1 MGEALFDK
9 ASEYLDLCR
18 STFSVNKAQQAGRLG
33 AELISSAGTV
43 EKAVQVLN
51 TVRMQKLGD
60 HLAGAKRSALKG
72 ISSLHQEYLQECAQ
86 DGVPSRREKPLV
98 REEAKNH
105 GSVYGYEE
113 ELLQKAWKDAA
124 YGAALFVD
132 PEVGEV
138 SQLLDQARV
147 AESPLGRVP
156 KQNPD
161 RTISAEGRP
170 INDMRRQNDAGSKFN
185 HPPAPQP
192 RHHAVARQSLWWKAR
207 HPGIPQKCAKRDVPR
222 AFKWHFL
229 RARDVPEFAVKL
241 AGLIILSLAM
251 PFGWVGSPGEFVAWS
266 AAARAH
272 HGSFRP
278 AEPKFNDV
286 VPFESKWLMDD
297 GVVVEP
303 MVGNRAFDSL
313 AVLDETMQ
321 LVWGPEGVNVE
332 KMAEEGEP
340 STTQLL
346 WGLHMNFDTQEVRLP
361 EPKRIKAKYL
371 LGETALQRGCREV
384 PLRLLQELIG
394 CAQYWTVACPALTPH
409 LPTLYHLLKGNLQG
423 NKGSGGKNA
432 NSTLV
437 QVEASDLEEENRR
450 WEDFWDALDFIRLQ
464 LEAPLQCSFVS
475 VFEKLLPIRERLAL
489 PGVTAR
495 ARITGGDAT
504 LDRIGAV
511 DWKAKVFHADRVD
524 HYREGLRNLAR
535 EGEETDIISVME
547 LLAFVVLA
555 VHRRVEWT
563 GELVLYVTD
572 NMNVRTWLHKRRPR
586 NRAASLLVR
595 LVQRLESENHFTVH
609 PIYIRTYRNQLAD
622 WLSREDLQ
630 VVRNQLATEGWT
642 EVATGLQWEEFL
654 RDAERSA
661 LVYPTGND
669 PQGSVARQLTHPADP
684 APRPLR
690 QVCLRVPWQPLHV
703 EDYPEIT
710 SCGIAL
716 RLFGI
721 WDSGN
726 QPYAWYT
733 FSQDPSGR
741 ERKRLSKVLETHGH
755 RLKKLVIDCP
765 RQMETTHL
773 AQTVGAVFPN
783 VETCQYIS
791 SHLGAITARR
801 RTVLFCWR
809 DVPPPPPDLGQFRA
823 NPPPSM
829 QMIPLDSGTTSE
841 VQCIPGVLTQEPGIV
856 TTGDLWLPHPFGHVK
871 GPGVPPKCLVHK
883 VTGPACAFVGPT
895 KDIKG
900 PGATLIPSGTGA
912 VRKLSLSEVARAQG
926 LTATQW
932 MELTSDLGQDEAL
945 RRVVQE
951 PCWQVPAAILGLWQ
965 DEPLKAGN
973 CLDPD
978 EEAARQQL
986 EVWLQAWEQNPE
998 RPRDMLDLLHAQAQE
1013 GPVHEP
1019 TLWPDA
1025 GDTRVGGRSA
1035 KNPEDRKLVTPVLLG
1050 DERDRFFA
1058 NVGLPGD
1065 NLLQSLDQTGQEAVL
1080 SKLADSTRRS
1090 YGAGWK
1096 QWSTFMSGTG
1106 VSPFLQGESR
1116 AEKQADEEWLIRF
1129 VVFLHQ
1135 HMGRTA
1141 QGIKQRLSGIRYAHI
1156 AAGYP
1161 DPLAGRVRLWAA
1173 LAGMHRWDG
1182 APVRKVPVTPRM
1194 LAWLRAYL
1202 QGSNRP
1208 AEEKAAVWASIR
1220 LGWFYMLRA
1229 SEYLPGTDALNAPS
1243 RVLRGSDLDFFK
1255 EGRKCRVSE
1264 ADSMAVQLRDSKGDQ
1279 FGRGQV
1285 RLQHATGDEICP
1297 VRALQEHAKLNP
1309 HWLQDSGLPVC
1320 AWQGVGVS
1328 REGVSE
1334 ALRLAAV
1341 ALGYPAHLVASHS
1354 LRKGGA
1360 TAMLAV
1366 TSDVETVKR
1375 FGGWKSDAVHAYLYT
1390 DMAAAPNR
1398 AKEMLSS
1405 KPVLQP
1411 QQHIPAPNRVGHT
1424 SSGCEGS
1431 LDTRCGGPEDLR
1443 PEDEEFG
1450 DSDDPDWRSARAKLQ
1465 DQERRTGLTF
1475 IQRLRLKK
1483 QIAKGGIVEPP
1494 VFLQRFGGVPEW
1506 IASASTAHSPQDA
1519 ESAHRYTAAAVE
1531 PPFQTTADESSSPPQ
1546 PFLPEQVFHSP
1557 SRRSALPLVVMA
1569 DNAPRPAGMGHAQ
1582 LRDWINQWG
1591 SAWAFLGLQPGSSM
1605 TDVMKAFK
1613 KKALVLHPDKVPES
1627 EKADATLRMSALGNA
1642 KEILLS
1648 PGLRILHDNLLGLGG
1663 TAPPHAPGAPPPS
1676 SSAAPPQ
1683 PEPEPS
1689 SRPRPSSSSSSKAPP
1704 PGPSSSSSWYDRPG
1718 PSSSS
1723 SSKAPPPDPFAGY
1736 DYTWFEKGKGKGPWR
1751 QKGRNVWEDPTA
1763 PFGRSYVNGPIS
1775 PRTTALRAMAA
1786 GTSTRT
1792 HPVHR

>member
-1 MGEALFDK
+1 M
-9 ASEYLDLCR
+9 
-18 STFSVNKAQQAGRLG
+18 
-33 AELISSAGTV
+33 
-43 EKAVQVLN
+43 
-51 TVRMQKLGD
+51 
-60 HLAGAKRSALKG
+60 
-72 ISSLHQEYLQECAQ
+72 HQEYLQTCAQ
-86 DGVPSRREKPLV
+86 EGVPSRREKPLV

-132 PEVGEV
+132 PEVGKV
-138 SQLLDQARV
+138 SQLLDQAGV

-192 RHHAVARQSLWWKAR
+192 RHHAVARQSLWWRAR
-207 HPGIPQKCAKRDVPR
+207 HPGVPQKCAKRDVPR

-229 RARDVPEFAVKL
+229 RAKDVPEFAVKL

-251 PFGWVGSPGEFVAWS
+251 PFGWVGSPGECVAWS
-266 AAARAH
+266 AASRAH

-278 AEPKFNDV
+278 MDPKFNDV

-303 MVGNRAFDSL
+303 MVGNRVFDSL

-423 NKGSGGKNA
+423 KGGSGSKSA

-437 QVEASDLEEENRR
+437 QVEAVNPDEENRR

-464 LEAPLQCSFVS
+464 LQAPLQCSFVS

-504 LDRIGAV
+504 LERIGAV
-511 DWKAKVFHADRVD
+511 DWKAKVFHAEHVDR
-524 HYREGLRNLAR
+524 YREGLRNLAR

-555 VHRRVEWT
+555 RHRR

-630 VVRNQLATEGWT
+630 AVRQQLAAEGWT
-642 EVATGLQWEEFL
+642 EVATGLQWEDFL

-661 LVYPTGND
+661 LVYYPTGD
-669 PQGSVARQLTHPADP
+669 DAQGHVARQLTHPAEP
-684 APRPLR
+684 APKPLR

-703 EDYPEIT
+703 ETYPEIT

-721 WDSGN
+721 WSSED
-726 QPYAWYT
+726 QPYAWHT

-741 ERKRLSKVLETHGH
+741 ERKRLGRILEANGA
-755 RLKKLVIDCP
+755 RLKKLVVDCP
-765 RQMETTHL
+765 RQFDITQL
-773 AQTVGAVFPN
+773 DQTLRVFFPN
-783 VETCQYIS
+783 VEICQYIS

-801 RTVLFCWR
+801 RTVVFCWK
-809 DVPPPPPDLGQFRA
+809 DVSPPPTNLGQFRA

-856 TTGDLWLPHPFGHVK
+856 TTGDPWLPHPFGHVK

-912 VRKLSLSEVARAQG
+912 VRRLSLGEIARAQG

-932 MELTSDLGQDEAL
+932 KELTGTLGQDEAI

-951 PCWQVPAAILGLWQ
+951 PGWQVPAAIFGTWQ
-965 DEPLKAGN
+965 EEPPKAGN

-978 EEAARQQL
+978 EETARQQL
-986 EVWLQAWEQNPE
+986 EVWLQAWKLNPE
-998 RPRDMLDLLHAQAQE
+998 CPRDMLDLLPTHAPE
-1013 GPVHEP
+1013 GPMHEP

-1025 GDTRVGGRSA
+1025 GNTRVGGRSARA

-1050 DERDRFFA
+1050 DERDRFFDS
-1058 NVGLPGD
+1058 VGLPGE
-1065 NLLQSLDQTGQEAVL
+1065 NLLQRLDQTGQEAVL

-1096 QWSTFMSGTG
+1096 QWATFMSGTG
-1106 VSPFLQGESR
+1106 VSPFLQGETR
-1116 AEKQADEEWLIRF
+1116 IEKQADEERLIRF

-1135 HMGRTA
+1135 HTGRTA

-1161 DPLAGRVRLWAA
+1161 DPLAGRARLWAA

-1208 AEEKAAVWASIR
+1208 AEEKAAMWASIC

-1229 SEYLPGTDALNAPS
+1229 SEYLPGIDALNAPA

-1255 EGRKCRVSE
+1255 EGKKCRVSE
-1264 ADSMAVQLRDSKGDQ
+1264 ADSLAVQLRDSKGDQ

-1285 RLQHATGDEICP
+1285 RLQHATGDDICP
-1297 VRALQEHAKLNP
+1297 VRALQEHAKFNP

-1390 DMAAAPNR
+1390 DMASAPNR
-1398 AKEMLSS
+1398 AREMLTSR
-1405 KPVLQP
+1405 PVLQP
-1411 QQHIPAPNRVGHT
+1411 QQHAQAPSRVGGHGKD
-1424 SSGCEGS
+1424 SRQAPS
-1431 LDTRCGGPEDLR
+1431 TRCGGPEDPR

-1465 DQERRTGLTF
+1465 DLDRQTGLTF
-1475 IQRLRLKK
+1475 VQRVRLKK
-1483 QIAKGGIVEPP
+1483 QIAKGGW
-1494 VFLQRFGGVPEW
+1494 L
-1506 IASASTAHSPQDA
+1506 
-1519 ESAHRYTAAAVE
+1519 
-1531 PPFQTTADESSSPPQ
+1531 
-1546 PFLPEQVFHSP
+1546 
-1557 SRRSALPLVVMA
+1557 
-1569 DNAPRPAGMGHAQ
+1569 
-1582 LRDWINQWG
+1582 
-1591 SAWAFLGLQPGSSM
+1591 
-1605 TDVMKAFK
+1605 
-1613 KKALVLHPDKVPES
+1613 
-1627 EKADATLRMSALGNA
+1627 TLRCFFS
-1642 KEILLS
+1642 
-1648 PGLRILHDNLLGLGG
+1648 
-1663 TAPPHAPGAPPPS
+1663 
-1676 SSAAPPQ
+1676 
-1683 PEPEPS
+1683 
-1689 SRPRPSSSSSSKAPP
+1689 
-1704 PGPSSSSSWYDRPG
+1704 
-1718 PSSSS
+1718 
-1723 SSKAPPPDPFAGY
+1723 
-1736 DYTWFEKGKGKGPWR
+1736 
-1751 QKGRNVWEDPTA
+1751 
-1763 PFGRSYVNGPIS
+1763 
-1775 PRTTALRAMAA
+1775 
-1786 GTSTRT
+1786 
-1792 HPVHR
+1792 